1 MIEAASHA
9 NEHDGVTRV
18 TRNRPASKPVETSSS
33 QKTILDRIVEAR
45 RASIAHRKH
54 SLPEAALK
62 FAVEK
67 APPPRDFP
75 GALSR
80 DAFNVIAELK
90 KASPSRGVLREN
102 YAPGALAAGLESAGA
117 AALSVLTEEDFFLG
131 SLGDLKEA
139 KKATQIPILRKDFI
153 VDPWQVLEARAA
165 GADAFLLIVAIL
177 DDATLREL
185 LDLGRS
191 LKMEA
196 LVEVHSREE
205 TRRAAAAGARIIGV
219 NNRDLRDFSVRIE
232 TSLELI
238 EADSGGLHSGERVW
252 PADTRGSGPAAARG
266 IRCVPGG
273 RASYERCRSGEASA
287 RASGIRR
294 NGRAGKR
301 VTMVKVKICG
311 ITNWTD
317 AKRAIDGGADLL
329 GFNFYARSPR
339 YITPAKA
346 RRIVRRLPK
355 GVSSVG
361 VFVNETEEKMLEIAA
376 GGGTRPPSIAR

>member
-18 TRNRPASKPVETSSS
+18 TRNWPVSKPVETSSRE
-33 QKTILDRIVEAR
+33 KTILDRIVEAR
-45 RASIAHRKH
+45 RGSIAHRKR

-67 APPPRDFP
+67 AQPPRDFQ

-102 YAPGALAAGLESAGA
+102 YAPGTLAAGLESAGA
-117 AALSVLTEEDFFLG
+117 AALSVLTEEEFFLG

-153 VDPWQVLEARAA
+153 IDPWQVLEARAA

-185 LDLGRS
+185 LELGRS
-191 LKMEA
+191 LKMEP

-205 TRRAAAAGARIIGV
+205 IGRAAAAGARIIGV

-238 EADSGGLHSGERVW
+238 EAIPENCIAVSESGLRTHEDLVRLRRAGFDAFLVGEHLMKDADPAKPLRALLESGGT
-252 PADTRGSGPAAARG
+252 D
-266 IRCVPGG
+266 G
-273 RASYERCRSGEASA
+273 RASG
-287 RASGIRR
+287 
-294 NGRAGKR
+294 
-301 VTMVKVKICG
+301 
-311 ITNWTD
+311 
-317 AKRAIDGGADLL
+317 
-329 GFNFYARSPR
+329 
-339 YITPAKA
+339 
-346 RRIVRRLPK
+346 
-355 GVSSVG
+355 
-361 VFVNETEEKMLEIAA
+361 
-376 GGGTRPPSIAR
+376 